1 MSIFDGRWNLSFFLK
16 QHSCYKFLFPWT
28 SDKWN
33 ACKRQVA
40 FAKKQT
46 EKIGTSEMSLVT
58 NSPPTLYPFPFLHE
72 VNIGITSPSTAIYG
86 HSSLF
91 FSPFLFCSFFVLFFY
106 IFCLFFSVFFL
117 YNWNKMVQYS
127 MIILVLDYSTIK
139 ATIR

>member
-1 MSIFDGRWNLSFFLK
+1 MQDFHVHIWWKMKFVFFFK

-86 HSSLF
+86 HNSLFFFPLFCFVVFLYFFLYFLSF
-91 FSPFLFCSFFVLFFY
+91 FSPFFFC
-106 IFCLFFSVFFL
+106 
-117 YNWNKMVQYS
+117 
-127 MIILVLDYSTIK
+127 IIGTK
-139 ATIR
+139 WCNTQW

>member
-1 MSIFDGRWNLSFFLK
+1 MKFVLFFHNIPVINSYFLELQTNEMLVNDRWLLQKKN
-16 QHSCYKFLFPWT
+16 
-28 SDKWN
+28 
-33 ACKRQVA
+33 
-40 FAKKQT
+40 KQT

-58 NSPPTLYPFPFLHE
+58 NSPPKRYPFPFLHE

-91 FSPFLFCSFFVLFFY
+91 FPLFLFSSFFLFFL
-106 IFCLFFSVFFL
+106 IFCFFPHFFL
-117 YNWNKMVQYS
+117 YNRNKMVQYS

>member
-1 MSIFDGRWNLSFFLK
+1 MEDEICLFFL
-16 QHSCYKFLFPWT
+16 QHSCYKFLSYFLELQTNEMLVNDRWLL
-28 SDKWN
+28 
-33 ACKRQVA
+33 Q
-40 FAKKQT
+40 KKQQKT

-91 FSPFLFCSFFVLFFY
+91 FPLFLFCSFFV
-106 IFCLFFSVFFL
+106 VFFL
-117 YNWNKMVQYS
+117 LFMIFFQHFLLYNRNKMVQYS